1 VPAVALAK
9 AGRHQATVIR
19 RGLANLD
26 PTTSPTL
33 LCIDDDPLQHRIV
46 EHLLHE
52 FVHSRYHFDSAL
64 TYDEGLAK
72 LTTGGYTV
80 CLLDFRLDRGTGIDM
95 LAEVR
100 RLGIDTPVVVMTVE
114 DSEDVDIAAAEAGA
128 ADFVLKSEL
137 SPRLL
142 ERTVRYAVKLGA
154 TLRQLRA
161 LALRDELTGLL
172 NRREFQNL
180 LQNEWL
186 RAVRFKRPFA
196 LGLADIDHFKRVNDE
211 YGHPVGDRVICH
223 VGQVLETTLRRLDRV
238 ARFGGEEFAIL
249 MPETG
254 RREASIA
261 MERVRAALAQSPC
274 PLPDHGRELT
284 ITLSIGVSVP
294 IEDADSIEGLIKTAD
309 RRLYAA
315 KHGGRDRVCLEG

>member
-1 VPAVALAK
+1 V
-9 AGRHQATVIR
+9 
-19 RGLANLD
+19 D
-26 PTTSPTL
+26 PTATPTL

-46 EHLLHE
+46 ERLVDE
-52 FVHSRYHFDSAL
+52 FVHSRYAFDSAL
-64 TYDEGLAK
+64 SYDQGLAK
-72 LTTGGYTV
+72 LMASGAAV

-95 LAEVR
+95 LREVR
-100 RLGIDTPVVVMTVE
+100 RLSIDTPIVMMTVE
-114 DSEDVDIAAAEAGA
+114 DTEDVDIAAAEAGA
-128 ADFVLKSEL
+128 VDFVLKSEL
-137 SPRLL
+137 HPRLL
-142 ERTVRYAVKLGA
+142 ERTVRYAVRLGA

-172 NRREFQNL
+172 NRRELLNL

-186 RAVRFKRPFA
+186 RAVRFKRPFS
-196 LGLADIDHFKRVNDE
+196 LGLADIDFFKRVNDT
-211 YGHPVGDRVICH
+211 YGHPIGDRVIHH

-254 RREASIA
+254 RREAGIA

-274 PLPDHGRELT
+274 AVPEQGLEIPV
-284 ITLSIGVSVP
+284 TLSIGVSVP
-294 IEDADSIEGLIKTAD
+294 IEDADSPDALIAAAD

-315 KHGGRDRVCLEG
+315 KHGGRDRLCVDG

>member
-1 VPAVALAK
+1 MEPTVP
-9 AGRHQATVIR
+9 
-19 RGLANLD
+19 
-26 PTTSPTL
+26 PTL

-46 EHLLHE
+46 ERLLNE
-52 FVHSRYHFDSAL
+52 FAHTRYGFDSAL
-64 TYDEGLAK
+64 TYDDGLAK
-72 LTTGGYTV
+72 LMTGAYTV
-80 CLLDFRLDRGTGIDM
+80 CLLDFRLDRGTGID
-95 LAEVR
+95 LLCELR
-100 RLGIDTPVVVMTVE
+100 RLSIETPVVVITVA
-114 DSEDVDIAAAEAGA
+114 DTEDVDIAAAEAGA
-128 ADFVLKSEL
+128 ADFLLKSEL

-142 ERTVRYAVKLGA
+142 ERTVRYAEKLGA
-154 TLRQLRA
+154 TMRQLRA

-172 NRREFQNL
+172 NRRELQNL

-211 YGHPVGDRVICH
+211 YGHPVGDRVIRH

-254 RREASIA
+254 RREAAIA
-261 MERVRAALAQSPC
+261 MERVRVALAQSPC
-274 PLPDHGRELT
+274 PVPEHGRDLA

-294 IEDADSIEGLIKTAD
+294 LEDADSIEGLIKAAD

-315 KHGGRDRVCLEG
+315 KHGGRDRVCLDG

>member
-1 VPAVALAK
+1 MEPTVP
-9 AGRHQATVIR
+9 
-19 RGLANLD
+19 
-26 PTTSPTL
+26 PTL

-46 EHLLHE
+46 ERLLHE
-52 FVHSRYHFDSAL
+52 FAHTRYGLDSAL
-64 TYDEGLAK
+64 TYDDGLAK
-72 LTTGGYTV
+72 LMTGAYTV
-80 CLLDFRLDRGTGIDM
+80 CLLDFRLDRGTGID
-95 LAEVR
+95 LLCELR
-100 RLGIDTPVVVMTVE
+100 RLSIETPVVVMTVA
-114 DSEDVDIAAAEAGA
+114 DTEDVDIAAAEAGA
-128 ADFVLKSEL
+128 ADFLLKSEL
-137 SPRLL
+137 TPRLL
-142 ERTVRYAVKLGA
+142 ERTVRYAEKLGA
-154 TLRQLRA
+154 TMRQLRA

-172 NRREFQNL
+172 NRRELQNL

-211 YGHPVGDRVICH
+211 YGHPVGDRVIRH

-254 RREASIA
+254 RREAAIA
-261 MERVRAALAQSPC
+261 MERVRVALAQSPC
-274 PLPDHGRELT
+274 PVPEHGRDLA

-294 IEDADSIEGLIKTAD
+294 LEDADSIEGLIKAAD

-315 KHGGRDRVCLEG
+315 KHGGRDRVCLDG